1 MKIVNVFLLGLLL
14 LSSCSKESDT
24 KVPQP
29 PYVSVINTSPTLG
42 TYLVYLNGTKMVSSG
57 LAFGGVIPYRVTT
70 AGNAVFKFTTESSSE
85 SVLNK
90 TFPLSTDNAYSVF
103 LVDKDTQMDAIMV
116 TDNVGTVSKEKAF
129 IRFINLSPDAPAFN
143 LTLAAGDVLATAKG
157 YKGSSEFIPMD
168 PKAYTFNIKNSSTG
182 EVKAELTNQTL
193 YVGRYYTVIA
203 RGLVN
208 VTSDIQQPLSAQLMI
223 HQ

>member
-1 MKIVNVFLLGLLL
+1 MKIVNVFLLGLLF

-24 KVPQP
+24 QVPQP

-57 LAFGGVIPYRVTT
+57 LPFGGVIPYRVTT
-70 AGNAVFKFTTESSSE
+70 AGDAVFKFTTESSSE
-85 SVLNK
+85 SVLSK
-90 TFPLSTDNAYSVF
+90 TLQMSTDHAYSVF
-103 LVDKDTQMDAIMV
+103 LVDKGAQMDALLV

-129 IRFINLSPDAPAFN
+129 IRFINLSPDAPAFD
-143 LTLAAGDVLATAKG
+143 LTLAAGDALATTKG
-157 YKGSSEFIPMD
+157 YKGASEFIAMD
-168 PKAYTFNIKNSSTG
+168 PKAYTFNIRDSATG
-182 EVKAELTNQTL
+182 EVKAVLADQTL

-203 RGLVN
+203 RGLMN
-208 VTSDIQQPLSAQLMI
+208 VGSDIQQPLSAQLMI